1 MYLSLESIYNLLR
14 FKGRYT
20 ANILTN
26 QARRYITVREALTSY
41 EKKYIYMSG
50 RNVYDTILY
59 SQYDLT
65 YKKKIYMYMYVGGI
79 LCNTFEL
86 VWMPRLLTRKRKEGK
101 EDDDREGSAAARV

>member
-26 QARRYITVREALTSY
+26 QARRYITVREALTGY
-41 EKKYIYMSG
+41 EKKIYMSG

-59 SQYDLT
+59 SQYDVT
-65 YKKKIYMYMYVGGI
+65 YKKNIYVYVCWG
-79 LCNTFEL
+79 NTL
-86 VWMPRLLTRKRKEGK
+86 
-101 EDDDREGSAAARV
+101 

>member
-41 EKKYIYMSG
+41 EKKKYIY
-50 RNVYDTILY
+50 
-59 SQYDLT
+59 
-65 YKKKIYMYMYVGGI
+65 VG
-79 LCNTFEL
+79 
-86 VWMPRLLTRKRKEGK
+86 
-101 EDDDREGSAAARV
+101 

>member
-26 QARRYITVREALTSY
+26 QARRYITVREALTGY
-41 EKKYIYMSG
+41 EKKIYMSG

-65 YKKKIYMYMYVGGI
+65 YKKKYICICMLGEYFVI
-79 LCNTFEL
+79 LSSWFGCQ
-86 VWMPRLLTRKRKEGK
+86 GC
-101 EDDDREGSAAARV
+101 